1 MRFSSFGS
9 QSDETAAKPVLS
21 LMEEKRIT
29 FELKV
34 LSAHRNLDELL
45 SFLRT
50 EEKSFRI
57 VIAAAGL
64 SAALPGVI
72 ASVVKLPVIGIPL
85 VAGPLAGMDALLS
98 ILQLPRG
105 VPGPPWGSVRRAC
118 STRCTLPRRSLAS
131 TRSSAS

>member
-1 MRFSSFGS
+1 VKDVLFVIGS
-9 QSDETAAKPVLS
+9 QSDEPAVRPALS
-21 LMEEKRIT
+21 LLEEKGMS

-34 LSAHRNLDELL
+34 LSAHRNLDELV
-45 SFLRT
+45 SFLKA
-50 EEKSFRI
+50 EEKSFRL

-85 VAGPLAGMDALLS
+85 VAGPLSGLDALVS

-105 VPGPPWGSVRRAC
+105 VPVATMGIGPQGALNAVHLAERILAA
-118 STRCTLPRRSLAS
+118 PRG
-131 TRSSAS
+131 